1 MAAEKRLGS
10 HDKQQMLLILVSTI
24 TIFKGFGR

>member
-10 HDKQQMLLILVSTI
+10 HDKQQMFLILVSTI